1 MNVTLKRLIKLAWPI
16 RNWMLLASLLGSF
29 TVMSGIGL
37 LTTSGYLISEAALHP
52 SVALLQVA
60 IVGVRFFGIG
70 RGVFR
75 YAERLVSHKA
85 TFGLLA
91 KLRVWFYSALEPL
104 IPARLLE
111 QQGGQMH
118 ELRSGDILRRAV
130 SDIDTLQNFYLRIL
144 APPLV
149 AIIIG
154 IVMWIFFGFFGAIFG
169 FIFIGFYLVTSVAIP
184 WLAHLLGRR
193 VSREIVSTQA
203 DLETRLVDSVQGI
216 ADLIAFGQ
224 EEREAQ
230 QIQHLNKRMQKLQM
244 TNAYVGGMQGTLTN
258 LLINLSSWVMLLVAI
273 PYVYRGQ
280 FSGILLAVLVMG
292 ALASFEGVLPLAAS
306 FQQLGGSLEA
316 ARRLFEI
323 VDAKPAVINP
333 SEPSPTPENKTIR
346 AERLNFRY
354 NESEPYV
361 LRDINFTLE
370 QGRCLIVVGPS
381 GSGKSTL
388 AHLLLRF
395 WDYQEG
401 QITLGGHRLSA
412 YQLDDLY
419 KLVSVVEQDTHLFNT
434 SIRDNLMI
442 ARSGATEDEMIEASR
457 QAQLHDFI
465 LTLPQG
471 YDTQVGEQG
480 LRLSGGERQRVA
492 IARAFLKNTPILI
505 LDEPTVNLD
514 AIAERA
520 VLEAIKTLR
529 QQRTTFM
536 VTHRLIEMEMAD
548 EILMLQDG
556 QIVERGTHTDLLQSE
571 GPYWRMW
578 QQLLAPRV

>member
-1 MNVTLKRLIKLAWPI
+1 
-16 RNWMLLASLLGSF
+16 MLLATLLGSF

-37 LTTSGYLISEAALHP
+37 LATSGYLISEAALHP
-52 SVALLQVA
+52 SVAVLQVA
-60 IVGVRFFGIG
+60 IVGVRFFGIS
-70 RGVFR
+70 RGIFR
-75 YAERLVSHKA
+75 YLERLVSHTA
-85 TFGLLA
+85 TFKLLS
-91 KLRVWFYSALEPL
+91 KFRVWFYSSLEPL
-104 IPARLLE
+104 IPARLLAQKE
-111 QQGGQMH
+111 GQLQ

-149 AIIIG
+149 AILVG
-154 IVMWIFFGFFGAIFG
+154 IAMWIFFGFFGAIFG
-169 FIFIGFYLVTSVAIP
+169 FIFIAFYLVSGIVIP
-184 WLAHLLGRR
+184 WLAHMLGRR
-193 VSREIVSTQA
+193 VSREMVTTQA
-203 DLETRLVDSVQGI
+203 RLETHLVDSVQGI

-230 QIQHLNKRMQKLQM
+230 HIQDLNKRMQKLQM
-244 TNAYVGGMQGTLTN
+244 TGAYVSGMQGTLTN
-258 LLINLSSWVMLLVAI
+258 LMINLSSWVMLFVAI

-280 FSGILLAVLVMG
+280 FSGIVLAILVMG
-292 ALASFEGVLPLAAS
+292 ALASFEGILPLAAS
-306 FQQLGGSLEA
+306 FQQLGGNVEA

-333 SEPSPTPENKTIR
+333 TEPSPLAEDQTIQ
-346 AERLNFRY
+346 AEHLNFRY
-354 NESEPYV
+354 AESEPYV
-361 LRDINFTLE
+361 LNDINFTLQ
-370 QGRCLIVVGPS
+370 QGKCLIVVGPS

-395 WDYQEG
+395 WDYREG
-401 QITLGGHRLSA
+401 QITLGGHLLPE

-442 ARSGATEDEMIEASR
+442 ARSDATEEEMIEASK

-465 LTLPQG
+465 LTLPKG
-471 YDTQVGEQG
+471 YDTPVGEQG

-492 IARAFLKNTPILI
+492 IARAFLKDTPILI

-514 AIAERA
+514 AITERA
-520 VLEAIKTLR
+520 VLEAINALR
-529 QQRTTFM
+529 QKRTTIM
-536 VTHRLIEMEMAD
+536 VTHRLTEMEMGD

-556 QIVERGTHTDLLQSE
+556 QIVERGTHAVLLESE
-571 GPYWRMW
+571 GLYWRMW
-578 QQLLAPRV
+578 QQQRTAVALSSSSVLS